1 MTLKNLF
8 RRKIRT
14 LLTIAAISI
23 GVAAIVT
30 LGALAEGLEIGYS
43 SMLQGSNADLILSQP
58 DTFDISYSSIDES
71 IGSELAAAPEVSEV
85 SGMIQGFTQVE
96 SEPFFFVFGYPE
108 DSFILGRFQIIE
120 GVGLNS
126 REAKKARPDPILL
139 GSTAADVLDKN
150 VGDTLRITGSVYRI
164 IGIYETGEAFEDGG
178 AVLNLTE
185 AQELLGK
192 PRQVSI
198 YYIRLK
204 DPGISDRFMKLVE
217 RRWPGLSLSGI
228 SEYADRQTMGD
239 MLKGYVWVIGGLAI
253 IIGGV
258 GLMNAQLMS
267 VMERTREIGVLR
279 AVGWSKLRVM
289 LLILA
294 ESITVSLLGGIIG
307 VGIGSLLLY
316 LMSSQTV
323 LFGGGLSNVGVEILV
338 QSIIVVLLLGLVGGL
353 YPAWRASK
361 MQPVEALR
369 YEGGTGSGKVR
380 RLPIG
385 GMAVQSLFQ
394 RSARTFLTLGAIGLT
409 IGAIIAIESV
419 MRGASASFTDM
430 FTGTNAEILVRQ
442 ADIADTSLSAIDD
455 HIGDK
460 ISAMSQVSS
469 ASGII
474 FTAVMLPDAGGFF
487 ILQGYAPNEM
497 AIQRFNIIKGSLL
510 TSNRQIILGK
520 TMADTLNLDVG
531 DNIELSGTRFK
542 VVGIYESSVNWEE
555 LGGVISLRDGQTFT
569 GRPRK
574 STLYAVKLK
583 NPGDAEDVVAIIN
596 QQYPEVRA
604 GLAGEFVE
612 QLPDMENS
620 DAIINAISFIAI
632 LVGGIGVLNT
642 MLMSVFERTR
652 EIGVFRALGW
662 RRRSILSLIL
672 KEALLLGL
680 LGGISG
686 IAVALV
692 IVFLFQLAPM
702 VGGVLE
708 PVWDWDV
715 FARAILIAL
724 MLGLFGGMYP
734 AYRATR
740 LQPVEA
746 LRYE

>member
-14 LLTIAAISI
+14 FLTIAAISV
-23 GVAAIVT
+23 GVAAIIT

-71 IGSELAAAPEVSEV
+71 IGSELVVAPEVSEV

-96 SEPFFFVFGYPE
+96 GEPFFFVFGYPE

-120 GVGLNS
+120 GVDLNS
-126 REAKKARPDPILL
+126 REAQKARPEPILL
-139 GSTAADVLDKN
+139 GSTAADVLDKK

-204 DPGISDRFMKLVE
+204 DSDLSERFMKRVE

-228 SEYADRQTMGD
+228 SEYADRQSMGD

-307 VGIGSLLLY
+307 LAIGTLLLY

-323 LFGGGLSNVGVEILV
+323 LFGGGISNVKVEILV
-338 QSIIVVLLLGLVGGL
+338 QSIVIVLLLGLVGGL

-361 MQPVEALR
+361 MQPIEALR

-430 FTGTNAEILVRQ
+430 FTGTNSEILVRQ

-474 FTAVMLPDAGGFF
+474 FTAVMLPEAGGFF

-497 AIQRFNIIKGSLL
+497 AIKRFNIIEGSIL

-520 TMADTLNLDVG
+520 SMADTLNLDVG

-542 VVGIYESSVNWEE
+542 VVGIYESNVNWEE

-583 NPGDAEDVVAIIN
+583 NPDDAEDVVAIIN

-680 LGGISG
+680 LGGITG
-686 IAVALV
+686 IVVALV

-702 VGGVLE
+702 VGGVLT

-715 FARAILIAL
+715 FARAILVAL
-724 MLGLFGGMYP
+724 MLGLFGGIYP

-740 LQPVEA
+740 LLPVEA

>member
-14 LLTIAAISI
+14 LLTIAAVSI

-686 IAVALV
+686 IAVALI